1 MRKRILIFALLA
13 LVSCVKESGTFDD
26 IAGKKVTFTARTVA
40 TKTSLGEKDGSSW
53 PVLWQA
59 GDRIAVNGAV
69 SDPLGAGGSPS
80 AQFDVPGVSAPYH
93 AVSPASALTG
103 NETLTIPSE
112 QTYAAGSFDPAAYV
126 MTASSADEELSFSP
140 EVALFSITPT
150 GDSERLITSV
160 RLSSEGG
167 AALSGAFTTDWSALT
182 AGEDSED
189 YVRMVAPDGVARVGV
204 PVLPSGEEEVADAV
218 RVHPVRGALALP
230 ERLERLDAAGEA
242 GAESPQPRGS
252 ARENRN
258 MGAARSRL
266 PISFWAAMR
275 T

>member
-40 TKTSLGEKDGSSW
+40 TKTSLGEKEGSSW

-69 SDPLGAGGSPS
+69 SDPLSAGGSPS

-103 NETLTIPSE
+103 NETITIPSE
-112 QTYAAGSFDPAAYV
+112 QTYAAGSFDPSAYV
-126 MTASSADEELSFSP
+126 MTASSSDETLSFSP

-189 YVRMVAPDGVARVGV
+189 YVRMVAPDGVALGTPWVIAIAPADLTSDVLEVTVTDADGGV
-204 PVLPSGEEEVADAV
+204 MTRRATPSKAYS
-218 RVHPVRGALALP
+218 
-230 ERLERLDAAGEA
+230 AGHIYT
-242 GAESPQPRGS
+242 S
-252 ARENRN
+252 
-258 MGAARSRL
+258 
-266 PISFWAAMR
+266 
-275 T
+275 